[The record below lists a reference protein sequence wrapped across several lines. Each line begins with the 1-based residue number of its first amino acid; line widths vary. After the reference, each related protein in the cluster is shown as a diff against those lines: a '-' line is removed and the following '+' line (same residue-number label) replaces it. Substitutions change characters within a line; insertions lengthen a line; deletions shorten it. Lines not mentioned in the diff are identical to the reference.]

1 MKKGIDNV
9 REGIVD
15 ELKDLKPESLR
26 EVLDFIFF
34 LKVKQAID
42 LSQAYFWKKTWQR
55 WEKESD
61 EDKRGGSVIGDG
73 TVEDLL
79 TALKT

>member
-1 MKKGIDNV
+1 MKRDEIMKKGIDDV

-34 LKVKQAID
+34 SK
-42 LSQAYFWKKTWQR
+42 
-55 WEKESD
+55 
-61 EDKRGGSVIGDG
+61 
-73 TVEDLL
+73 
-79 TALKT
+79 